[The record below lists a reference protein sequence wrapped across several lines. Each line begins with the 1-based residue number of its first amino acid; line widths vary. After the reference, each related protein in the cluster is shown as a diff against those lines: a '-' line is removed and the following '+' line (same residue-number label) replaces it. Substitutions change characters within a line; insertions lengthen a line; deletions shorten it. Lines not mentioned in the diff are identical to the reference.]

1 MDDLILK
8 FNDKEFNISYDKD
21 DSSEVIVNGKTYQIE
36 LLKTF
41 SQYSYSYS
49 VNQKLVQVE
58 FELSD
63 KGIINIIHDGIVFE
77 IKITDETQKILE
89 SYFKD
94 VGNTLFS
101 GITKIKAPMPGKIL
115 NIFFDINSAVIKGDT
130 LLIIEAMKMENNIK
144 APCDGIIKNIMVNDS
159 MTVEKDQLLLE
170 IEV

>member
-1 MDDLILK
+1 MNDLILK
-8 FNDKEFNISYDKD
+8 LNNKEFNIEYDD
-21 DSSEVIVNGKTYQIE
+21 NDSSNVIVNGKTYQIE

-41 SQYSYSYS
+41 SEYSYSYS
-49 VNQKLVQVE
+49 VNQRLVHVE

-63 KGIINIIHDGIVFE
+63 EGKINIIHDGIVFE

-89 SYFKD
+89 SYFIEAGD
-94 VGNTLFS
+94 SSFS

-115 NIFFDINSAVIKGDT
+115 KVFAEIGAIIAKGDT

-144 APCDGIIKNIMVNDS
+144 APFDCVIKNIMIKDGV
-159 MTVEKDQLLLE
+159 TVEKDQILLE